1 MRSKRGITLIALII
15 TIIVMLILVGVTINI
30 SAKGKLFEVARKAS
44 DDYEREQ
51 IRENLMW
58 YLVEKEREGYP
69 KTATITDDAMEK
81 LIDIVRKT
89 GVDGENFTVYKEE
102 VYYNWSNV
110 DIDTA
115 KKLEEE
121 YGVDALITDITGDGN
136 LETDDQEV
144 VLHVSVGISV
154 LPDNLCKVNA
164 ERKEN
169 GLSLIGDLN
178 GDGVIDMND
187 ASVYNFYLEE
197 DENWNPATSN

>member
-30 SAKGKLFEVARKAS
+30 SAKGQLFEQARQARN
-44 DDYEREQ
+44 DYEREQ
-51 IRENLMW
+51 IRENLMG
-58 YLVEKEREGYP
+58 YLVEKEIESYTE
-69 KTATITDDAMEK
+69 TATITDDAMEK
-81 LIDIVRKT
+81 LIDIVIKT
-89 GVDGENFTVYKEE
+89 GVDGYNFTVYKEE
-102 VYYNWSNV
+102 IYYNWSKV

-136 LETDDQEV
+136 LETDDQDV
-144 VLHVSVGISV
+144 VIDVATGISV
-154 LPDNLCKVNA
+154 LPENLRKVNA

-178 GDGVIDMND
+178 GDGIIDMND
-187 ASVYNFYLEE
+187 AVVYNFYLEE
-197 DENWNPATSN
+197 DKEWNPATSN